1 MQKSK
6 NERHR
11 KPRTLHKQIAERTF
25 RISVSLNREEHERI
39 NAAAAQGGIGVA
51 AYVRAMVFRGRLIA
65 RLTEEEKALFR
76 EMIGVSRDLNRL
88 IRIAQEQGMTDAVS
102 ALARYRESV
111 DKLLNKIKL

>member
-1 MQKSK
+1 MQQPKD
-6 NERHR
+6 ERHQ

-39 NAAAAQGGIGVA
+39 NAAAALGGIGIA
-51 AYVRAMVFRGRLIA
+51 AYVRAMIFRGRLIA
-65 RLTEEEKALFR
+65 RLTEEEKTLFR

-88 IRIAQEQGMTDAVS
+88 IRIAQEQGMSDVLP
-102 ALARYRESV
+102 ALAFYRDSV